1 MMLVTG
7 DGNGG
12 RRGDGVWPFSEG
24 KRGTRRG
31 NSTVPEVD
39 DTAKSAVTARE
50 VEGGGWRLEVEDDQ
64 RKSGL
69 WAEWAV
75 GLNCLLTEPTKN
87 MVESMR

>member
-39 DTAKSAVTARE
+39 GTAKSAVTARE
-50 VEGGGWRLEVEDDQ
+50 VEGGG
-64 RKSGL
+64 
-69 WAEWAV
+69 
-75 GLNCLLTEPTKN
+75 
-87 MVESMR
+87 